1 MHRTITNIFMLAVGA
16 AIGSAA
22 TWVYSQ
28 KKYSQ
33 LIQSEIEKTKEYYSD
48 KGSDKPEEKDI
59 QDPGEEKQLEEEK
72 KKAVQTSTDIINQS
86 GYDMSSYSDYTRFSK
101 PKEEHPETVQKN
113 LETFGSDENFPV
125 VIAPESYG
133 EIEDYATHE
142 YTYYKDGVVVDDD
155 GDVIDPEKV
164 RSMLGI
170 DFASHIGDFEADA
183 VHIQNDLMKTYF
195 EILAEPYDYND

>member
-16 AIGSAA
+16 VIGSAA

-33 LIQSEIEKTKEYYSD
+33 LIQSEIEKTKEYYSN
-48 KGSDKPEEKDI
+48 KESDKPEEPDI
-59 QDPGEEKQLEEEK
+59 QDPEEEKQLEEEK
-72 KKAVQTSTDIINQS
+72 KKAFQTSADIINQS
-86 GYDMSSYSDYTRFSK
+86 GYDMNSYSDYTRFSK
-101 PKEEHPETVQKN
+101 PKEEHPEIVQKN

-142 YTYYKDGVVVDDD
+142 YTYFKDGVVVDDD
-155 GDVIDPEKV
+155 GDVIDPDKV

-183 VHIQNDLMKTYF
+183 VHIQNDLMKAYF

>member
-16 AIGSAA
+16 VIGSAA

-33 LIQSEIEKTKEYYSD
+33 LIQSEIEKTKEYYSN
-48 KGSDKPEEKDI
+48 KESDKPEEPYI
-59 QDPGEEKQLEEEK
+59 QDTEEEKKLEEEK
-72 KKAVQTSTDIINQS
+72 KKAFQTSADIINQS
-86 GYDMSSYSDYTRFSK
+86 GYDMNSYSDYTRFSK
-101 PKEEHPETVQKN
+101 PKEEHPEIVQKN

-142 YTYYKDGVVVDDD
+142 YTYFKDGVVVDDD

-183 VHIQNDLMKTYF
+183 VHIQNDLMKAYF

>member
-48 KGSDKPEEKDI
+48 KESDESEAKNIQNPE
-59 QDPGEEKQLEEEK
+59 EEKQLEEEK
-72 KKAVQTSTDIINQS
+72 KKAVQTSADIINQS

>member
-16 AIGSAA
+16 VIGSAA

-48 KGSDKPEEKDI
+48 KESDKPEEPDI
-59 QDPGEEKQLEEEK
+59 QDPEEEKQLEEEK
-72 KKAVQTSTDIINQS
+72 KKAVQTSADIINQS
-86 GYDMSSYSDYTRFSK
+86 GYDMNSYSDYTRFSK

-142 YTYYKDGVVVDDD
+142 YTYFKDGVVVDDD

>member
-16 AIGSAA
+16 VIGSAV

-48 KGSDKPEEKDI
+48 KDSDKPEEPDI
-59 QDPGEEKQLEEEK
+59 QNPEEEKQLEEEK
-72 KKAVQTSTDIINQS
+72 KKAVQTSADIINQS

-142 YTYYKDGVVVDDD
+142 YTYFKDGVVVDDD

>member
-1 MHRTITNIFMLAVGA
+1 M
-16 AIGSAA
+16 
-22 TWVYSQ
+22 
-28 KKYSQ
+28 
-33 LIQSEIEKTKEYYSD
+33 
-48 KGSDKPEEKDI
+48 
-59 QDPGEEKQLEEEK
+59 
-72 KKAVQTSTDIINQS
+72 QTSADIINQS
-86 GYDMSSYSDYTRFSK
+86 GYDMNSYSDYTRFSK
-101 PKEEHPETVQKN
+101 PKEEHPEIVQKN
-113 LETFGSDENFPV
+113 LEIFGSDENFPV

>member
-16 AIGSAA
+16 VIGSAA

-48 KGSDKPEEKDI
+48 KESDKPEEKDI
-59 QDPGEEKQLEEEK
+59 QDPEEEKRLEEEK
-72 KKAVQTSTDIINQS
+72 KKAVQTSADIISQS
-86 GYDMSSYSDYTRFSK
+86 GYGMTSYSDYTRFSK

>member
-1 MHRTITNIFMLAVGA
+1 MHRTIINIFMLAVGVT
-16 AIGSAA
+16 IGSAV

-48 KGSDKPEEKDI
+48 KESDKSEEKDI
-59 QDPGEEKQLEEEK
+59 QDPEEEKRLEEEK
-72 KKAVQTSTDIINQS
+72 KKAVQTSADIINQS
-86 GYDMSSYSDYTRFSK
+86 GYDMTSYSDYTRFSK

-133 EIEDYATHE
+133 EIEDYATYE
-142 YTYYKDGVVVDDD
+142 YTYYKDGVIVDDD

>member
-48 KGSDKPEEKDI
+48 KGSDKPEKKDI
-59 QDPGEEKQLEEEK
+59 QDPEEEKQLEEEK

-101 PKEEHPETVQKN
+101 PKEEHPEIVQKN

>member
-16 AIGSAA
+16 VIGSAA

-48 KGSDKPEEKDI
+48 KESDKPEEKDI
-59 QDPGEEKQLEEEK
+59 QDPEEEKRLEEK
-72 KKAVQTSTDIINQS
+72 KKAVQTSADIISQS
-86 GYDMSSYSDYTRFSK
+86 GYDMTSYSDYTRFSK

>member
-16 AIGSAA
+16 VIGSAA

-33 LIQSEIEKTKEYYSD
+33 LIQSEIEKIKEYYSD
-48 KGSDKPEEKDI
+48 KGSDKSEEKDI
-59 QDPGEEKQLEEEK
+59 QDPEEEKQLEEEK

-86 GYDMSSYSDYTRFSK
+86 GYDMNSYSDYTRFSK

>member
-22 TWVYSQ
+22 TLVYSQ

-48 KGSDKPEEKDI
+48 KESDKPEEPDI
-59 QDPGEEKQLEEEK
+59 QNPEEEKQLEEEK
-72 KKAVQTSTDIINQS
+72 KKAVQTSADIINQS
-86 GYDMSSYSDYTRFSK
+86 GYDMNSYSDYTQFSK

-142 YTYYKDGVVVDDD
+142 YTYFKDGVVVDDD

>member
-33 LIQSEIEKTKEYYSD
+33 LIQSEIEKTKEYYSN
-48 KGSDKPEEKDI
+48 KESDESEAKNIQNPE
-59 QDPGEEKQLEEEK
+59 EEKQLEEEK
-72 KKAVQTSTDIINQS
+72 KKAVQTSADIINQS
-86 GYDMSSYSDYTRFSK
+86 GYDMNSYSDYTRFSK

-142 YTYYKDGVVVDDD
+142 YTYYKDGIVVDDD

>member
-1 MHRTITNIFMLAVGA
+1 MLAVGA
-16 AIGSAA
+16 VIGSTV

-48 KGSDKPEEKDI
+48 KESDKPEEPDI
-59 QDPGEEKQLEEEK
+59 QDPEEEKQLEEEK
-72 KKAVQTSTDIINQS
+72 KKAVQTSADIINQS

-142 YTYYKDGVVVDDD
+142 YTYFKDGVVVDDD

>member
-1 MHRTITNIFMLAVGA
+1 MYRTITNIFMLAVGA
-16 AIGSAA
+16 AIGSVV

-48 KGSDKPEEKDI
+48 KESDESEAKNI
-59 QDPGEEKQLEEEK
+59 QNQEEEKQLEEEK
-72 KKAVQTSTDIINQS
+72 KKAVQTGADIINQYR
-86 GYDMSSYSDYTRFSK
+86 YDMNSYSDYTRFSK
-101 PKEEHPETVQKN
+101 SKEEHPETVQKN

>member
-16 AIGSAA
+16 AIGSTA

-28 KKYSQ
+28 NKYSQ

-48 KGSDKPEEKDI
+48 KESDKPEEPDI
-59 QDPGEEKQLEEEK
+59 QDPEEEKQLEEEK
-72 KKAVQTSTDIINQS
+72 KKAVQTSADIINQS
-86 GYDMSSYSDYTRFSK
+86 GYDMNSYSDYTRFSK

-142 YTYYKDGVVVDDD
+142 YTYFKDGVVVDDD

>member
-1 MHRTITNIFMLAVGA
+1 MLAVGA
-16 AIGSAA
+16 VIGSAA

-48 KGSDKPEEKDI
+48 KESDKPEEPDI
-59 QDPGEEKQLEEEK
+59 QDPEEEKQLEEEK
-72 KKAVQTSTDIINQS
+72 KKAVQTSADIINQS

-142 YTYYKDGVVVDDD
+142 YTYFKDGVVVDDD

>member
-16 AIGSAA
+16 VIGSAA

-33 LIQSEIEKTKEYYSD
+33 LIQSEIEKTKEYYSN
-48 KGSDKPEEKDI
+48 KEPEEPDI
-59 QDPGEEKQLEEEK
+59 QDPEEEKQLEEEK
-72 KKAVQTSTDIINQS
+72 KKAFQTSADIINQS
-86 GYDMSSYSDYTRFSK
+86 GYDMNSYSDYTRFSK
-101 PKEEHPETVQKN
+101 PKEEHPEIVQKN
-113 LETFGSDENFPV
+113 LETFGSDENFPL

-142 YTYYKDGVVVDDD
+142 YTYFKDGVVVDDD
-155 GDVIDPEKV
+155 GDVIDPDKV

-183 VHIQNDLMKTYF
+183 VHIQNDLMKAYF

>member
-48 KGSDKPEEKDI
+48 KESDKPEEKDI
-59 QDPGEEKQLEEEK
+59 QNPEEETQLEEEK
-72 KKAVQTSTDIINQS
+72 KKAVQTSADIINQS
-86 GYDMSSYSDYTRFSK
+86 GYDMNSYSDYTRFSK
-101 PKEEHPETVQKN
+101 PKEEHPEIVQKN

-142 YTYYKDGVVVDDD
+142 YTYFKDGVVVDDD

>member
-48 KGSDKPEEKDI
+48 KESDESEAKNIQNPEK
-59 QDPGEEKQLEEEK
+59 EKQLEEEK
-72 KKAVQTSTDIINQS
+72 KKALQTSADIINKS

>member
-1 MHRTITNIFMLAVGA
+1 MLAVGA
-16 AIGSAA
+16 VIGSAV

-48 KGSDKPEEKDI
+48 KESDKPEEPDI
-59 QDPGEEKQLEEEK
+59 QDPEEEKQLEEEK
-72 KKAVQTSTDIINQS
+72 KKAVQTSADIINQS

-142 YTYYKDGVVVDDD
+142 YTYFKDGVVVDDD

>member
-16 AIGSAA
+16 VIGSAA

-33 LIQSEIEKTKEYYSD
+33 LIQSEIEKTKEYYSN
-48 KGSDKPEEKDI
+48 KESDKPEEPDI
-59 QDPGEEKQLEEEK
+59 QDPEEEKQLEEEK
-72 KKAVQTSTDIINQS
+72 KKAFQTSADIINQS
-86 GYDMSSYSDYTRFSK
+86 GYDMNSYSDYTRFSK
-101 PKEEHPETVQKN
+101 PKEEHPEIVQKN

-142 YTYYKDGVVVDDD
+142 YTYFKDGVVVDDD
-155 GDVIDPEKV
+155 GDVIDPDKV

-170 DFASHIGDFEADA
+170 DFASHIGDFEEDA

>member
-16 AIGSAA
+16 VIGSAA

-33 LIQSEIEKTKEYYSD
+33 LIQSEIEKTKEYYSN
-48 KGSDKPEEKDI
+48 KEFDKPEEPDI
-59 QDPGEEKQLEEEK
+59 QDPEEEKQLEEEK
-72 KKAVQTSTDIINQS
+72 KKAFQTSADIINQS
-86 GYDMSSYSDYTRFSK
+86 GYDMNSYSDYTRFSK
-101 PKEEHPETVQKN
+101 PKEEHPEIVQKN

-142 YTYYKDGVVVDDD
+142 YTYFKDGVVVDDD

-183 VHIQNDLMKTYF
+183 VHIQNDLMKAYF

>member
-16 AIGSAA
+16 VIGSAA

-48 KGSDKPEEKDI
+48 KESDKHEEKDI
-59 QDPGEEKQLEEEK
+59 QNPEEEKQLEEEK
-72 KKAVQTSTDIINQS
+72 KKALQTSADIINQS
-86 GYDMSSYSDYTRFSK
+86 GYDMNSYSDYTRFSK
-101 PKEEHPETVQKN
+101 PKEEHPEIVQKN

-142 YTYYKDGVVVDDD
+142 YTYFKDGVVVDDD
-155 GDVIDPEKV
+155 GDVIDPDKV
-164 RSMLGI
+164 RSILGI

>member
-16 AIGSAA
+16 AIGYAV

-48 KGSDKPEEKDI
+48 KGSDKSEEKDI
-59 QDPGEEKQLEEEK
+59 QDPEEEKQLEEEK

-86 GYDMSSYSDYTRFSK
+86 GYDMNSYSDYTRFSK

>member
-16 AIGSAA
+16 VIGSAV

-48 KGSDKPEEKDI
+48 KESDKPEEPDI
-59 QDPGEEKQLEEEK
+59 QDPEEEKQLEEEK
-72 KKAVQTSTDIINQS
+72 KKAVQTSADIINQS

-142 YTYYKDGVVVDDD
+142 YTYFKDGVVVDDD

>member
-16 AIGSAA
+16 VIGSAA

-33 LIQSEIEKTKEYYSD
+33 LIQSEIEKTKEYYSN
-48 KGSDKPEEKDI
+48 KESDKPEEPDI
-59 QDPGEEKQLEEEK
+59 QDPEEEKQLEEEK
-72 KKAVQTSTDIINQS
+72 KKAFQTSADIINQS
-86 GYDMSSYSDYTRFSK
+86 GYDMNSYSDYTRFSK

-113 LETFGSDENFPV
+113 LEIFGSDENFPV

-142 YTYYKDGVVVDDD
+142 YTYFKDGVVVDDD

-183 VHIQNDLMKTYF
+183 VHIQNDLMKAYF

>member
-48 KGSDKPEEKDI
+48 KESDKPEEKDI
-59 QDPGEEKQLEEEK
+59 QDPEEEKQLEEEK
-72 KKAVQTSTDIINQS
+72 KKAVQTSADIINQS
-86 GYDMSSYSDYTRFSK
+86 GYDMNSYSDYTRFSK
-101 PKEEHPETVQKN
+101 SKEEHPETVQKN

-142 YTYYKDGVVVDDD
+142 YTYFKDGVVVDDD

>member
-16 AIGSAA
+16 VIGSAA

-48 KGSDKPEEKDI
+48 KESDKHEEKDI
-59 QDPGEEKQLEEEK
+59 QNPEEEKQLEEEK
-72 KKAVQTSTDIINQS
+72 KKALQTSADIINQS
-86 GYDMSSYSDYTRFSK
+86 GYDMNSYSDYTRFSK
-101 PKEEHPETVQKN
+101 PKEEHPEIVQKN

-142 YTYYKDGVVVDDD
+142 YTYFKDGVVVDDD
-155 GDVIDPEKV
+155 GDVIDPDKV

>member
-16 AIGSAA
+16 VIGSAA

-48 KGSDKPEEKDI
+48 KESDKPEEPDI
-59 QDPGEEKQLEEEK
+59 QDPEEEKQLEEEK
-72 KKAVQTSTDIINQS
+72 KKAVQTSADIINQS

-142 YTYYKDGVVVDDD
+142 YTYFKDGVVVDDD

>member
-48 KGSDKPEEKDI
+48 KESDKPEEKDI
-59 QDPGEEKQLEEEK
+59 QDPEEEKQLEEEK
-72 KKAVQTSTDIINQS
+72 KKAVQTSADIISQS
-86 GYDMSSYSDYTRFSK
+86 GYDMTSYSDYTRFSK
-101 PKEEHPETVQKN
+101 SKEEHPETVQKN

>member
-16 AIGSAA
+16 VIGSAA

-33 LIQSEIEKTKEYYSD
+33 LIQSEIEKTKEYYSN
-48 KGSDKPEEKDI
+48 KESDKPEEPDI
-59 QDPGEEKQLEEEK
+59 QDPEEEK
-72 KKAVQTSTDIINQS
+72 KKAFQTSADIINQS
-86 GYDMSSYSDYTRFSK
+86 GYDMNSYSDYTRFSK
-101 PKEEHPETVQKN
+101 PKEEHPEIVQKN

-133 EIEDYATHE
+133 EIEDYETHE
-142 YTYYKDGVVVDDD
+142 YTYFKDGVVVDDD
-155 GDVIDPEKV
+155 GDIIDPEKV

-183 VHIQNDLMKTYF
+183 VHIQNDLMKAYF

>member
-48 KGSDKPEEKDI
+48 KESDESEAKNIQNPE
-59 QDPGEEKQLEEEK
+59 EEKQLEEEK
-72 KKAVQTSTDIINQS
+72 KKAMQTSADIINQS

-101 PKEEHPETVQKN
+101 PIEEHPETVQKN

-142 YTYYKDGVVVDDD
+142 YTYFKDGVVVDDD

>member
-16 AIGSAA
+16 VIGSAA

-48 KGSDKPEEKDI
+48 KGSDKSEEKDI
-59 QDPGEEKQLEEEK
+59 QDPEEEKQLEEEK

-86 GYDMSSYSDYTRFSK
+86 GYDMNSYSDYTRFSK

>member
-16 AIGSAA
+16 VIGSAA

-48 KGSDKPEEKDI
+48 KESDKPEEKDI
-59 QDPGEEKQLEEEK
+59 QNPEEEKQLEEEK
-72 KKAVQTSTDIINQS
+72 KKAVQTSADIINQS
-86 GYDMSSYSDYTRFSK
+86 GYDMNSYSDYTRFSK

-142 YTYYKDGVVVDDD
+142 YTYFKDGVVVDDD

-170 DFASHIGDFEADA
+170 DFASHI
-183 VHIQNDLMKTYF
+183 V
-195 EILAEPYDYND
+195 ILKQMQFIFRMI

>member
-1 MHRTITNIFMLAVGA
+1 MHRTIINIFMLAVGVT
-16 AIGSAA
+16 IGSAV

-48 KGSDKPEEKDI
+48 KESDKSEEKDI
-59 QDPGEEKQLEEEK
+59 QDPEEEKRLEEEK
-72 KKAVQTSTDIINQS
+72 KKAVQTSADIINQS
-86 GYDMSSYSDYTRFSK
+86 GYDMTSYSDYTRFSK

-142 YTYYKDGVVVDDD
+142 YTYYKDGVIVDDD

>member
-16 AIGSAA
+16 VIGSAV

-48 KGSDKPEEKDI
+48 KESDKPEEPDI
-59 QDPGEEKQLEEEK
+59 QDPEEEKQLEEEK
-72 KKAVQTSTDIINQS
+72 KKAVQTSADIINQS

-101 PKEEHPETVQKN
+101 SKEEHPETVQKN

-142 YTYYKDGVVVDDD
+142 YTYFKDGVVVDDD

>member
-16 AIGSAA
+16 AIGSAT

-48 KGSDKPEEKDI
+48 KESDKPEENDI
-59 QDPGEEKQLEEEK
+59 QDPEEEKQLEEEK
-72 KKAVQTSTDIINQS
+72 KKAVQTSTDIISQS
-86 GYDMSSYSDYTRFSK
+86 GYDMNSYSDYTRFSK

-142 YTYYKDGVVVDDD
+142 YTYFKDGVVVDDD